1 MEPEAQPRAEA
12 PGASA
17 CTLTTMRPSQ
27 HPSSLETLETLLE
40 NARQTHTPVRLV
52 LGGRY
57 EEPVLA
63 RVTARNGPT
72 FEFAIGAPGEVTA
85 VLRMEHSAVVLRTD

>member
-1 MEPEAQPRAEA
+1 MSGHAQ
-12 PGASA
+12 GAARRSVY
-17 CTLTTMRPSQ
+17 TESTMRPSQ
-27 HPSSLETLETLLE
+27 YPSSLETLETLLE
-40 NARQTHTPVRLV
+40 NARQTQTPVRLV

-85 VLRMEHSAVVLRTD
+85 VLRMEHSAVILRTD